1 VVWFIY
7 IFQMYWN
14 IVAQTLLEQITTL
27 QNWLYTVISKLQH
40 HTYRSFQ
47 ILPMDNMPKLALV
60 IIFYSFHHKTLPN
73 IWQLTYVFS
82 SDSVL
87 FLIYSGWCKW
97 LHSSTLSYCC
107 DRNSRAACAQTF
119 APWQQATTDH
129 ARISLIIAC
138 SRYIYCGVSL
148 AAHPVRG

>member
-1 VVWFIY
+1 
-7 IFQMYWN
+7 
-14 IVAQTLLEQITTL
+14 
-27 QNWLYTVISKLQH
+27 
-40 HTYRSFQ
+40 
-47 ILPMDNMPKLALV
+47 MDNMPKLALV

-107 DRNSRAACAQTF
+107 DQNSRAACAQTF
-119 APWQQATTDH
+119 APWQKSNN
-129 ARISLIIAC
+129 RSC
-138 SRYIYCGVSL
+138 SHLSYYCLL
-148 AAHPVRG
+148 ALHILWC